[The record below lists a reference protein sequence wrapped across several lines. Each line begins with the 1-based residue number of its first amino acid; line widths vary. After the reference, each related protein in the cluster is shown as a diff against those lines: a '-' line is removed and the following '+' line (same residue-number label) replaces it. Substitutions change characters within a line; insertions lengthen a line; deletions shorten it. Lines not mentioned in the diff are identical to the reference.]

1 MSKWHS
7 LLEFMQF
14 PLKILFLATVLLGVG
29 SAIINPNVAF
39 LWSVTNQ
46 NIIRT
51 SEMFRYIGAFL
62 INIFPVLVYLKV
74 LSKKFEDSVP
84 VIVGVIAYLLINISM
99 TFFLDTTFPSYFY
112 KEVLG
117 ISINFDVLPISGSG
131 IVDPY
136 NMGIFS
142 LVISYF
148 ITMKCYQHS
157 RHHSVYGIFSFIDHD
172 AWAVITILILSV
184 VSGVALAFIWPYII
198 QGLNLFFDLIAKDIT
213 NPINLMLYGMFERI
227 SAILG
232 LVDIPRNIFWFT
244 SSGGTWMNEV
254 GLNFFGD
261 VAIWTAQKAQGCLLY
276 TSRCV

>member
-84 VIVGVIAYLLINISM
+84 VIVGVIAL
-99 TFFLDTTFPSYFY
+99 
-112 KEVLG
+112 
-117 ISINFDVLPISGSG
+117 
-131 IVDPY
+131 
-136 NMGIFS
+136 
-142 LVISYF
+142 
-148 ITMKCYQHS
+148 
-157 RHHSVYGIFSFIDHD
+157 
-172 AWAVITILILSV
+172 
-184 VSGVALAFIWPYII
+184 
-198 QGLNLFFDLIAKDIT
+198 
-213 NPINLMLYGMFERI
+213 
-227 SAILG
+227 
-232 LVDIPRNIFWFT
+232 
-244 SSGGTWMNEV
+244 
-254 GLNFFGD
+254 
-261 VAIWTAQKAQGCLLY
+261 
-276 TSRCV
+276 

>member
-131 IVDPY
+131 PCSD
-136 NMGIFS
+136 
-142 LVISYF
+142 
-148 ITMKCYQHS
+148 T
-157 RHHSVYGIFSFIDHD
+157 DT
-172 AWAVITILILSV
+172 AAVHR
-184 VSGVALAFIWPYII
+184 G
-198 QGLNLFFDLIAKDIT
+198 
-213 NPINLMLYGMFERI
+213 R
-227 SAILG
+227 
-232 LVDIPRNIFWFT
+232 
-244 SSGGTWMNEV
+244 
-254 GLNFFGD
+254 
-261 VAIWTAQKAQGCLLY
+261 
-276 TSRCV
+276 